1 MFLKLYNQT
10 RQKKPPF
17 RISSKLPQVTNTIYE
32 KSYPRF
38 SRFLLPSVSPLTVSL
53 GDALVERQSFRSK
66 IGKGMPDIKKLSHL
80 LFYSCGIKSL
90 PNKKIPFSSRTYPSG
105 GARYPLEIYLYLR
118 KPIYPL
124 TPAIYHYQVQM
135 HALETLPITNS
146 DRILKKEILGQV
158 NSYWLKDCWGL
169 IFISAVYQRSE
180 IKYGRASF
188 RYVLLEAGHV
198 MQNIYLVSTALQL
211 GCCALGGFVDK
222 KINTFLNLDIQKEVI
237 VYCANLVA

>member
-10 RQKKPPF
+10 SQKKPPF
-17 RISSKLPQVTNTIYE
+17 QVTSKLPRVTQTIYE

-38 SRFLLPSVSPLTVSL
+38 PRFLLPSVSRLSFPL
-53 GDALVERQSFRSK
+53 GDALVERQSCRSK
-66 IGKGMPDIKKLSHL
+66 IGKGMPDMGKLSRL

-90 PNKKIPFSSRTYPSG
+90 PDKKTFFSRRTYPSG

-124 TPAIYHYQVQM
+124 KSAIYHYQVQM
-135 HALETLPITNS
+135 HALEKLPIVCS
-146 DRILKKEILGQV
+146 DRILKKELLGDA
-158 NSYWLKDCWGL
+158 NGYWLKDCWGL
-169 IFISAVYQRSE
+169 IFISAVFQRSE

-211 GCCALGGFVDK
+211 GCCALGGFADK
-222 KINTFLNLDIQKEVI
+222 RINTFLNLDVQKEVI
-237 VYCANLVA
+237 VYCANLVV